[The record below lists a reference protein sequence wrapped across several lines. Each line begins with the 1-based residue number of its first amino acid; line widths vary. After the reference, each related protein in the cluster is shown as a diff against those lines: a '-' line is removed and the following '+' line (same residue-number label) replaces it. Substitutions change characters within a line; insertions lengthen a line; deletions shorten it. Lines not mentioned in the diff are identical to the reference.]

1 MIYIGLDYEILLFS
15 AKSNASSL
23 IISFGLLAL
32 AATYFYPYKP
42 RPGPRP
48 LQGQCEHPWLAKIGL
63 VELSSGEFTER
74 EEDEEE
80 EKKVVSNGS
89 EHNRGYQVS

>member
-1 MIYIGLDYEILLFS
+1 MS
-15 AKSNASSL
+15 A
-23 IISFGLLAL
+23 FGFLAL

-63 VELSSGEFTER
+63 VELSSGEFNER

-80 EKKVVSNGS
+80 KKVVTNGS
-89 EHNRGYQVS
+89 EHNQGYQVARLRNEKQLAR

>member
-1 MIYIGLDYEILLFS
+1 MS
-15 AKSNASSL
+15 A
-23 IISFGLLAL
+23 FGLLAL

-63 VELSSGEFTER
+63 VELNTFTGG
-74 EEDEEE
+74 EEDEE
-80 EKKVVSNGS
+80 KRVVVTNGGD
-89 EHNRGYQVS
+89 HHQGYQVCYHAKY

>member
-1 MIYIGLDYEILLFS
+1 MS
-15 AKSNASSL
+15 A
-23 IISFGLLAL
+23 FGLLAL

-74 EEDEEE
+74 DEDEEE

-89 EHNRGYQVS
+89 EHNRGYQVGEVARYKAIKVD

>member
-1 MIYIGLDYEILLFS
+1 MTFGYFQAIKDRFGWGGLFPIMS
-15 AKSNASSL
+15 A
-23 IISFGLLAL
+23 FGFLAL

-63 VELSSGEFTER
+63 VELSSAEFAER

-80 EKKVVSNGS
+80 KVVTNGS
-89 EHNRGYQVS
+89 EYNQGYQVG